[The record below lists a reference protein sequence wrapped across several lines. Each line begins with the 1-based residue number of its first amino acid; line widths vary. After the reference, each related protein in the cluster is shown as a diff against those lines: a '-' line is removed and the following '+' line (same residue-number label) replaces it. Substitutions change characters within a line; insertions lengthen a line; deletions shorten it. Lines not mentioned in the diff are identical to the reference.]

1 MGETTPI
8 HFGINTY
15 QSRSRLASSEDLMNL
30 YVEPTPVD
38 SFFKSVLYPTPGLK
52 TWLNLDQWN
61 PVYGMEIMKNNLY
74 VVCGL
79 NVYKIDVGKNKT
91 LLGTMATSPGRVIMT
106 ENGQQ
111 MTILTES
118 GIMYYTDGITF
129 GQITD
134 PDVFLSISTTTLDS
148 FTVNAK
154 LESNEFQYS
163 GSNDTTDY
171 SALKNEF
178 VTGASDN
185 IVRTFADHRELWHF
199 KQRTIEVW
207 YNSANP
213 SFTFER
219 INGVFIEK
227 GCAGKYTIASDE
239 VGLFWVGNDRV
250 VYTAKGYTPV
260 RISTYP
266 IEAELESWANISDAF
281 AFIYTQEGHKF
292 YCLTSPSENKSIC
305 FDITTELWHKRSSR
319 NPNNLQDIRWRPN
332 CFAFFD
338 DLNLVGDYET
348 GIIYELDLDTP
359 TEDGTKIIR
368 YGTSST
374 QFANFSRVNVDRLV
388 IMMDTGIGKTSGE
401 GSNPQLAMQYSID
414 GGNILS
420 DELLQ
425 PIGELGKYET
435 EVFWTGFGQC
445 RTFIVKLIFS
455 EPIARFAITGVYLN
469 YTIGY
474 S

>member
-30 YVEPTPVD
+30 YVEPTPAD

-52 TWLNLDQWN
+52 SWLNLDKGN
-61 PVYGMEIMKNNLY
+61 PIYGMEIMRNSLY

-79 NVYKIDVGKNKT
+79 EVYKVSTSKVFT

-111 MTILTES
+111 LTILTES
-118 GIMYYTDGITF
+118 GIMYYTDGTIF
-129 GQITD
+129 GQIAD
-134 PDVFLSISTTTLDS
+134 PDVFLSVSTTTLDS

-163 GSNDTTDY
+163 ASNDTTDY

-213 SFTFER
+213 AFTFER
-219 INGVFIEK
+219 INGVFIER

-266 IEAELESWANISDAF
+266 VEAELESWANINDAF

-292 YCLTSPSENKSIC
+292 YCLTSPSENKTVC

-319 NPNNLQDIRWRPN
+319 NPDNLQNIRWRPN
-332 CFAFFD
+332 CFAFFS
-338 DLNLVGDYET
+338 DLNLVGDYKT
-348 GIIYELDLDTP
+348 GIIHELDLDTP
-359 TEDGTKIIR
+359 TENGLNIIR
-368 YGTSST
+368 YAISST
-374 QFANFSRVNVDRLV
+374 QFAKFSRVTVDRLV
-388 IMMDTGIGKTSGE
+388 VMMDTGIGATSGE
-401 GSNPQLAMQYSID
+401 GSNPQLMMQNSID
-414 GGNILS
+414 GGNTLS

-425 PIGELGKYET
+425 PIGALGQYET
-435 EVFWTGFGQC
+435 EVYWTGLGQC
-445 RTFIVKLIFS
+445 RTFIVKLSFS
-455 EPIARFAITGVYLN
+455 EPISRFAITGVYLN
-469 YTIGY
+469 YSIGY